1 MLKVSLFTM
10 LFGLVVLKAD
20 RTIKLNIAEPSDLC
34 ERIDG
39 QGFVIVSDQG
49 KIFET
54 DSEGKVTRTSPFTG
68 VDFEACC
75 TFSGGYLV
83 VQERLRKVSFLNTDL
98 EEQYS
103 KVIPY
108 FGGKN
113 KGYESIIY
121 NDEENKIILI
131 TEKEP
136 IHVMEL
142 NTNLEVLNDRIF
154 DYDGDISGG
163 VYHDGFYHL
172 LSDENYEVLKVRPSD
187 LAILTK
193 QKVKVLNPEGI
204 CIKGKA
210 TLILSD
216 NMATLN
222 WFTLK

>member
-1 MLKVSLFTM
+1 
-10 LFGLVVLKAD
+10 
-20 RTIKLNIAEPSDLC
+20 
-34 ERIDG
+34 
-39 QGFVIVSDQG
+39 
-49 KIFET
+49 
-54 DSEGKVTRTSPFTG
+54 
-68 VDFEACC
+68 
-75 TFSGGYLV
+75 

-121 NDEENKIILI
+121 NEDDNKIILI

-136 IHVMEL
+136 IHFMEL
-142 NTNLEVLNDRIF
+142 NTDLEVVNDRIL
-154 DYDGDISGG
+154 DYEGDVSGG

-187 LAILTK
+187 LTVLTK

-204 CIKGKA
+204 CIKGKS

>member
-1 MLKVSLFTM
+1 MVKVSLFAL
-10 LFGLVVLKAD
+10 LFAFVVLKAD
-20 RTIKLNIAEPSDLC
+20 KVVKLEIAEPSDLC
-34 ERIDG
+34 ERVDG
-39 QGFVIVSDQG
+39 KGFVIVSDQG
-49 KIFET
+49 KVYET
-54 DSEGKVTRTSPFTG
+54 DAEGIVTRTSPFTG

-75 TFSGGYLV
+75 QYNGGYLV
-83 VQERLRKVSFLNTDL
+83 VQERLRKVTFLNTDL
-98 EEQYS
+98 EEQYT

-121 NDEENKIILI
+121 NSDQKKIVLI

-142 NTNLEVLNDRIF
+142 NTELEVVNDRIL

-163 VYHDGFYHL
+163 VYKDGFYHL
-172 LSDENYEVLKVRPSD
+172 LSDENYEVLKVNPSN
-187 LAILTK
+187 LSILNQ

-204 CIKGKA
+204 CIKDKS

>member
-1 MLKVSLFTM
+1 MVKVSLFTL
-10 LFGLVVLKAD
+10 LFGLVALRAD

-54 DSEGKVTRTSPFTG
+54 DTEGKVTRISPFTG

-75 TFSGGYLV
+75 TFNGGYLV
-83 VQERLRKVSFLNTDL
+83 VQERLRKVSFLNTNL

-142 NTNLEVLNDRIF
+142 NTDLEVVNDRIF
-154 DYDGDISGG
+154 DYEGDISSG

-172 LSDENYEVLKVRPSD
+172 LSDENYEVLKVRTSD
-187 LAILTK
+187 LSILTK

-204 CIKGKA
+204 CIKGKS

>member
-1 MLKVSLFTM
+1 
-10 LFGLVVLKAD
+10 
-20 RTIKLNIAEPSDLC
+20 
-34 ERIDG
+34 
-39 QGFVIVSDQG
+39 VIVSDQG
-49 KIFET
+49 KIYET
-54 DSEGKVTRTSPFTG
+54 DAEGTVTRTSPFTG

-75 TFSGGYLV
+75 KYNGGYLV
-83 VQERLRKVSFLNTDL
+83 VQERIRKVSFLNTDL

-113 KGYESIIY
+113 KGYESIMY
-121 NDEENKIILI
+121 NDKDNKIILI

-142 NTNLEVLNDRIF
+142 NANLEVINDRLL
-154 DYDGDISGG
+154 YYQGDISGG
-163 VYHDGFYHL
+163 IYKDGYYHL
-172 LSDENYEVLKVRPSD
+172 ISDENYEVLKVRPAD
-187 LAILTK
+187 LAILDQ

-204 CIKGKA
+204 CIKDKS

-222 WFTLK
+222 WFTLR